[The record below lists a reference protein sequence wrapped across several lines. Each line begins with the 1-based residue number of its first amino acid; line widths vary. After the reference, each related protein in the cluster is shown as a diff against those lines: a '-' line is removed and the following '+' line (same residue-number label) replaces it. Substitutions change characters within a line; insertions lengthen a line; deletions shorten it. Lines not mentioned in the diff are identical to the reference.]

1 MQPGKEGGTWLAIN
15 KYGRIG
21 VLLNVGQNAKDMR
34 AVDQAS
40 RRGFYAVGMEKI
52 NIYFCYSSSL
62 VFLFR
67 NYLQI
72 ELFSLLPFLL

>member
-21 VLLNVGQNAKDMR
+21 VLLNVGQNAKDMK

-40 RRGFYAVGMEKI
+40 RRGFYAVGTEK
-52 NIYFCYSSSL
+52 
-62 VFLFR
+62 R
-67 NYLQI
+67 KYL
-72 ELFSLLPFLL
+72 FLLFIFFSFSF